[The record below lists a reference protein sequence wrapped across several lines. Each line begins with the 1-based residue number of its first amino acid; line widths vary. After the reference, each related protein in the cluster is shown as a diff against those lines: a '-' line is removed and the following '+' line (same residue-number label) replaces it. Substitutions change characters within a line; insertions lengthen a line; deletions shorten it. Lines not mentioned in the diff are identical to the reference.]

1 MQELEHIGVGQ
12 QANDGTG
19 DPLRD
24 GMAKVN
30 ANFTKV
36 QAGVDAVE
44 SGVGQAQATAIAA
57 KSVADGAV
65 PATQKGMAGGVA
77 PLDAGGKV
85 PAEHLPEL
93 ADYIPVDQIGV
104 AGGVAP
110 LDGTGKVPAAN
121 LPAAADSIPLTE
133 KGSAGGVA
141 TLDNAGQV
149 PVAQLGGAVKAA
161 DKGVAG
167 GVATLDGGGKVPA
180 GQLPPIPTGPAV
192 GTPAWWP
199 SRVAIPAGQIPQDGQ
214 TVTRATY
221 PDLTAMVVAGKLP
234 VVPEA
239 DWLADPLK
247 RGSYTLGDG
256 STTIRL
262 PDLNGQAAGSVGAV
276 VARGD
281 GARSAGTA
289 GAIQR
294 DQLGPMSYTVSD
306 FNQASNVLLDGTGKA
321 VLTSG
326 ALTSSAMRT
335 VTQSASGL
343 KWIGNTGDETRM
355 LNATG
360 VWTVH
365 AFGAVTNPGAV
376 DAAQLASDY
385 AALNAAFQTLNG
397 LISFTIV
404 YPNNGSAAAPA
415 NITVN
420 SRYVVANPF
429 PGYRVICQLEIRVGG
444 KWGSPGAFFANSSG
458 QFFGCAASQ
467 YDDGDIVVQTAV
479 NYLTADNPAGNGHP
493 FFPWPSSLTIA
504 PSRVRV
510 WRVKGLV

>member
-1 MQELEHIGVGQ
+1 MQQLEHIEVGQ
-12 QANDGTG
+12 AANDGTG
-19 DPLRD
+19 DPLRN
-24 GMAKVN
+24 GMSKVN
-30 ANFTKV
+30 DNFIKV

-44 SGVGQAQATAIAA
+44 SGVVQAQATATAA

-65 PATQKGMAGGVA
+65 PATEKGMAGGVAPLDAAGKVPTAYLPAQEDYIPADQKGAPGGVA

-85 PAEHLPEL
+85 PA
-93 ADYIPVDQIGV
+93 
-104 AGGVAP
+104 
-110 LDGTGKVPAAN
+110 AN
-121 LPAAADSIPLTE
+121 LPAAEDSIPLTQ
-133 KGSAGGVA
+133 KGAAGGVA

-161 DKGVAG
+161 DKGAAG

-326 ALTSSAMRT
+326 VLASSAMRT
-335 VTQSASGL
+335 VTQSGSGG

-385 AALNAAFQTLNG
+385 AALNAAFQALNSA
-397 LISFTIV
+397 INFTIV

-415 NITVN
+415 NITIN
-420 SRYVVANPF
+420 SRYVVPNPF
-429 PGYRVICQLEIRVGG
+429 PGSRVLCDLEIRVNG
-444 KWGSPGAFFANSSG
+444 KWGSPGSFFGNSSA
-458 QFFGCAASQ
+458 QYFGCRASQ
-467 YDDGDIVVQTAV
+467 YDDGDLVVQTAL
-479 NYLTADNPAGNGHP
+479 NYLTSDNPAATGHP
-493 FFPWPSSLTIA
+493 FLPWPSSLTTA
-504 PSRVRV
+504 PARLKV